1 MALREYYSERRKAT
15 VSSEHQ
21 ALEEIRGILSSSD
34 GPNIAKVREI
44 AQASARGVEDEWALK
59 YISISRIQPL
69 LEAFDDDAS
78 SLVSI
83 SEVNAFTKARPKNW
97 RYVIRISSCDVDE
110 Y

>member
-1 MALREYYSERRKAT
+1 MALREYYSEHRKAAA
-15 VSSEHQ
+15 SSEHQ

-34 GPNIAKVREI
+34 RPDIAKVQEI
-44 AQASARGVEDEWALK
+44 VQAPARGVHVEDEWALQ

-83 SEVNAFTKARPKNW
+83 SEVNAFTNARPKNW
-97 RYVIRISSCDVDE
+97 RYVIFI
-110 Y
+110 